1 MRIAIIFALLF
12 HAAPA
17 AAQQQDDTLRIV
29 AAIRESGCSAHAEDL
44 DRIQSSLGI
53 SREVIETIIMGMQN
67 AGEIQI
73 EGDGLRLSPAVC
85 NESATA
91 ILPDFA
97 LARQI
102 NQSEAAM
109 TNHVLALF
117 AANGCE
123 LHSDQY
129 QAYID
134 RKFPESRRDHRIR
147 GGRGTLR
154 DGSHALS
161 HDAAG
166 TSATNRRRG
175 PSAFDGQGLQLAHAP
190 IRFLVVIPR

>member
-134 RKFPESRRDHRIR
+134 RKFPKSAAII
-147 GGRGTLR
+147 
-154 DGSHALS
+154 GSEVGEARFVMEAMPYLMMQ
-161 HDAAG
+161 
-166 TSATNRRRG
+166 
-175 PSAFDGQGLQLAHAP
+175 QGLLL
-190 IRFLVVIPR
+190 RTGDGGLLRSTGKGCN